1 MEVVMVRNRMIAAV
15 CASTIF
21 LSPTLI
27 ASAQARSSGSVSV
40 TITPRGEQ
48 AEIIRG
54 GLQIYSMIKSAKN
67 RAKVNQR
74 GESNAAAIAQH
85 GSGNNAQVFQRGRG
99 HEAVVEQT
107 GNSNWLG
114 VFQFGRNSRS
124 NVAQTGNGKSGLVIQ
139 GGW

>member
-1 MEVVMVRNRMIAAV
+1 MVRNLVIAAV
-15 CASTIF
+15 CASMIS
-21 LSPTLI
+21 LSPGLMAT
-27 ASAQARSSGSVSV
+27 AEARNSGNVSI

-48 AEIIRG
+48 AEVIRG
-54 GLQIYSMIKSAKN
+54 GLQLYSLIKSAKN

-74 GESNAAAIAQH
+74 GEGNAAAIAQR
-85 GSGNNAQVFQRGRG
+85 GNGNTAQVFQRGRG

-114 VFQFGRNSRS
+114 VFQFGRNTRS
-124 NVAQTGNGKSGLVIQ
+124 TVAQTGNGKSGLVFQ